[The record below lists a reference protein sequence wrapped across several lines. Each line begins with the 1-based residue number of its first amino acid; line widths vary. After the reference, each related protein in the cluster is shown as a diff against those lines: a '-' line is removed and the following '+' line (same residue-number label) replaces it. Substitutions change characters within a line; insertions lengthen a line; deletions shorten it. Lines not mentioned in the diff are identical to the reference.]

1 MGELE
6 DSLPHVSGSIGRS
19 LATEYNALCCTG
31 KPMNTAEGQSDSP
44 RDEALSEDRLACQ
57 GVVPGASSLEKQP
70 SQGPGPGI
78 KRSCSPWLCRPK
90 DSLHPRLELP
100 VGPP

>member
-19 LATEYNALCCTG
+19 LATEYNAPCCTG

-57 GVVPGASSLEKQP
+57 GGTLCFVAGEAAQPGPWSRYQAFLFALVVPA
-70 SQGPGPGI
+70 QG
-78 KRSCSPWLCRPK
+78 
-90 DSLHPRLELP
+90 
-100 VGPP
+100 